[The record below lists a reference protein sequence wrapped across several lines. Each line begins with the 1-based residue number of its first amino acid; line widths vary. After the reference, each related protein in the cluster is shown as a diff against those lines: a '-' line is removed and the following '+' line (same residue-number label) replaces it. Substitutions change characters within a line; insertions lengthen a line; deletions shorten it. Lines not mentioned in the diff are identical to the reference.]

1 MTREEAYTLVTDWTK
16 NQNLVK
22 HMLAVEAI
30 MRALARHFSA
40 QDGSASGGKDDEEIW
55 GVAGLLH
62 DADYE
67 LFKDTDSK
75 KHPSKIFE
83 ELEKRQADQR
93 IIDAIKAHAWG
104 WREDLPEPRTKME
117 WSLFCCDDLSGFI
130 IACALVRPERT
141 LASLTIES
149 ILKKWPQ
156 KSFAAGVKR
165 EHAEL
170 CQEKLGIPLPEFMQI
185 ALTAMQGIHADLD
198 L

>member
-1 MTREEAYTLVTDWTK
+1 MNRDEAYTVVDDWTK
-16 NQNLVK
+16 NPNLVK

-30 MRALARHFSA
+30 MRALAKHF
-40 QDGSASGGKDDEEIW
+40 GEEEEIW
-55 GVAGLLH
+55 GISGLLH

-67 LFKDTDSK
+67 LFKDSDPK

-83 ELEKRQADQR
+83 EMEKRQADPR
-93 IIDAIKAHAWG
+93 VVNAIRAHAWG
-104 WREDLPEPRTKME
+104 WREDLPEPQTKME
-117 WSLFCCDDLSGFI
+117 WSLYCCDDLSGFI

-141 LASLTIES
+141 LTSLTIES
-149 ILKKWPQ
+149 LLKKWPQ
-156 KSFAAGVKR
+156 KSFAAGVNR

-185 ALTAMQGIHADLD
+185 ALSALQGIHADLG